1 MKDHPHIDN
10 TGLHFK
16 HLEISFDEFMDRME
30 KIEYPLCIKGDIER
44 EFNCGRDKGNEI
56 KHFFWHND
64 NARKELLE
72 RFYKNHGEATP
83 TKVIEYYL
91 RGVKTGAIEDWININ
106 HKKDGSKHRTT
117 LVSFIKTDKDALAK
131 YAEATGATYGNGN
144 KKAQYARN
152 ELEKMVS
159 GEFNLKDLDETRC
172 SKESMIKWALMFV
185 DKYDV
190 IIRPRSK
197 KC

>member
-1 MKDHPHIDN
+1 MMKDHPHIDN

-16 HLEISFDEFMDRME
+16 HLEISFDEFISRLE
-30 KIEYPLCIKGDIER
+30 KIEYPLCVKGDIER
-44 EFNCGRDKGNEI
+44 EFNCGRSISTEI
-56 KHFFWHND
+56 KHFLWCND
-64 NARKELLE
+64 SVRRDLLE
-72 RFYKNHGEATP
+72 RFYKTHGESTP

-91 RGVKTGAIEDWININ
+91 KGVKTSALEDWINFNKIT
-106 HKKDGSKHRTT
+106 KHRIT

-131 YAEATGATYGNGN
+131 YADATGNTYGNGN

-152 ELEKMVS
+152 ELEKLVS

-172 SKESMIKWALMFV
+172 SKESMIKWALMFA
-185 DKYDV
+185 DKYDIV
-190 IIRPRSK
+190 IRPK

>member
-16 HLEISFDEFMDRME
+16 HLEISFDEFIGRLE
-30 KIEYPLCIKGDIER
+30 KIEYPLCVKGDIER
-44 EFNCGRDKGNEI
+44 EFNCGRGISNEI
-56 KHFFWHND
+56 KHFLWRNSVRRD
-64 NARKELLE
+64 LLE
-72 RFYKNHGEATP
+72 RFYKTHGEATP

-91 RGVKTGAIEDWININ
+91 KGVKTRALEDWINFNKIT
-106 HKKDGSKHRTT
+106 KHRTT

-131 YAEATGATYGNGN
+131 YADAAGSTYGNGN
-144 KKAQYARN
+144 KKAQYAIN
-152 ELEKMVS
+152 ELENLVS

-172 SKESMIKWALMFV
+172 SKESMIKWALMFA
-185 DKYDV
+185 DKYDIV
-190 IIRPRSK
+190 IRPK